1 MLLERA
7 MRKPARPIT
16 ADEYIRRIDRM
27 LFLTSTVVI
36 VLAAGLF
43 VQMV

>member
-1 MLLERA
+1 
-7 MRKPARPIT
+7 MRKPTRAIT

-27 LFLTSTVVI
+27 LFLTSTIVI